1 MLDLFELWFNFNNV
15 EILLSCSKLVLFNNI
30 VISFNVDFGKGG
42 KSSKFDLNF
51 DLNVNEDSAACA
63 LEGNHWSTKLHN

>member
-1 MLDLFELWFNFNNV
+1 M
-15 EILLSCSKLVLFNNI
+15 
-30 VISFNVDFGKGG
+30 ISFNVDFGKGG

-63 LEGNHWSTKLHN
+63 LEGNH